1 MELARA
7 QYERIA
13 PLLPRQRG
21 NVSLPSLQA
30 HEPAAGE
37 RGPGPRAQAPAAGAD
52 DPHPGRGPEPRQRPH
67 QGASRRHRGAEKNG
81 AQCIGKSRGGWN
93 TKLHLAAAD
102 DRTAAAFA
110 HSPGSA
116 HDAPEGRRRL
126 KRLARPPSRPALVMD
141 RACEDDE
148 TRRLA
153 SDLGLTPAVPAEE
166 QPHRSLGIRPE
177 NGPAAPRGGTPVP
190 AAQGLPQGVLALR
203 QARCHAPRIRRL
215 RTGRRCTA

>member
-13 PLLPRQRG
+13 PLLPRQRAHP
-21 NVSLPSLQA
+21 LHA

-37 RGPGPRAQAPAAGAD
+37 RGPGPRARAPAAGAD

-81 AQCIGKSRGGWN
+81 AQCIGKSRGGRN

-110 HSPGSA
+110 LSPGSA

-126 KRLARPPSRPALVMD
+126 KRHARCA
-141 RACEDDE
+141 
-148 TRRLA
+148 
-153 SDLGLTPAVPAEE
+153 AEE

-190 AAQGLPQGVLALR
+190 AAQGLAQGVLALR
-203 QARCHAPRIRRL
+203 QA
-215 RTGRRCTA
+215 